1 MRILAIGD
9 VVGENGCRFLA
20 KTLPVLKREKKIDLC
35 IVNGENSDASN
46 AVTPKSADFL
56 FSVGVDVI
64 TTGNHVFRKKEIF
77 DYLDEKRDI
86 IRPTNYN
93 VCPYGKGFVTLDL
106 GRVTVAVIN
115 LMGQAFLEN
124 TENPFLFA
132 DKILEDEEVKS
143 AKIKL
148 LDFHAEAT
156 GEKRALAFYLD
167 GKISAMWGTHT
178 HVQTSDECLLPN
190 ETAYI
195 TDLGMVGTRH
205 SCLGVDPS
213 CVISRLKDGQQVKFA
228 HIDGKCVFGACIFDI
243 DEKSG
248 KALSVERILINEN

>member
-20 KTLPVLKREKKIDLC
+20 KTLPVLKREKKAELC
-35 IVNGENSDASN
+35 IVNGENSDFSN
-46 AVTPKSADFL
+46 AVTPKSADLL
-56 FSVGVDVI
+56 FSLGADVI
-64 TTGNHVFRKKEIF
+64 TTGNHVFRKKEVH

-86 IRPTNYN
+86 IRPANYN
-93 VCPYGKGFVTLDL
+93 ICPYGKGFVTLDL
-106 GRVTVAVIN
+106 GRVSVAVIN

-124 TENPFLFA
+124 TQSPFSFA
-132 DKILEDEEVKS
+132 DSILENEEVKG

-178 HVQTSDECLLPN
+178 HVQTSDECILPN
-190 ETAYI
+190 GTGYI
-195 TDLGMVGTRH
+195 TDLGMVGTAD
-205 SCLGVDPS
+205 SCLGVDPK
-213 CVISRLKDGQQVKFA
+213 CVISRLKDGEQVKFSHA
-228 HIDGKCVFGACIFDI
+228 DGKCIFGACIFDI

-248 KALSVERILINEN
+248 ETLSVERILIKEK